1 MYTGENIKV
10 ENDRIPAEEYE
21 HIMMIYFPVTK
32 QQLRRKC
39 GYDAASD
46 SYPYE
51 RIFASPYAPFG
62 EVVGYT
68 QNADGTITLTVDGV
82 RTDFG
87 EDCVFTDRIVV
98 QPFADGTFR
107 YLSNEYSDN
116 GVQDLPQ

>member
-1 MYTGENIKV
+1 
-10 ENDRIPAEEYE
+10 
-21 HIMMIYFPVTK
+21 MMLQVTVIRMSGFSHPHT
-32 QQLRRKC
+32 LL
-39 GYDAASD
+39 
-46 SYPYE
+46 
-51 RIFASPYAPFG
+51 FG

-87 EDCVFTDRIVV
+87 EDYVFTDRIVV